1 MSTPPPPP
9 PAPTASAVPPPPP
22 PPAAPARAAKLSPR
36 SPVFLW
42 GVASVVLLVIGSLGP
57 WASVLSVE
65 LSGTSDGRD
74 GILTLILA
82 GVAALLIG
90 LRVWRWGVLVA
101 GVLALATT
109 IYDIVDITGR
119 EVGILDP
126 SVEWGLILAA
136 VAAASLCVWPF
147 FARNRTA

>member
-9 PAPTASAVPPPPP
+9 PAPSVPSVPPPP
-22 PPAAPARAAKLSPR
+22 PPAAADRRAKLSPR

-42 GVASVVLLVIGSLGP
+42 GVASVVLLAIGSLGP

-101 GVLALATT
+101 GILAFATT

-119 EVGILDP
+119 DAGILEP
-126 SVEWGLILAA
+126 SVEWGLLLAA
-136 VAAASLCVWPF
+136 IAAASLCVWPF
-147 FARNRTA
+147 FARSRTT

>member
-1 MSTPPPPP
+1 MSTPPFPPP
-9 PAPTASAVPPPPP
+9 SDVAPPPPP
-22 PPAAPARAAKLSPR
+22 PPAAAAPAPKAKLSPR

-101 GVLALATT
+101 GILALATT

-119 EVGILDP
+119 EAGILEP

-147 FARNRTA
+147 FARSRTA

>member
-1 MSTPPPPP
+1 MSTTPDAQ
-9 PAPTASAVPPPPP
+9 API
-22 PPAAPARAAKLSPR
+22 PAAPADAPAKPKLPYG

-42 GVASVVLLVIGSLGP
+42 GVVSVVLLVVGSLGP
-57 WASVLSVE
+57 WASVLSVD

-82 GVAALLIG
+82 GIAAVLMG

-101 GVLALATT
+101 GGLALATT

-119 EVGILDP
+119 DAGILEP

-136 VAAASLCVWPF
+136 VAAASLCAWPF
-147 FARNRTA
+147 FARAPRP

>member
-9 PAPTASAVPPPPP
+9 PAP
-22 PPAAPARAAKLSPR
+22 ARPAKLSPR

-42 GVASVVLLVIGSLGP
+42 GVASVVLLAIGSLGP

-82 GVAALLIG
+82 GIVALLIA

-109 IYDIVDITGR
+109 IYDVVDITGR
-119 EVGILDP
+119 DAGILEP
-126 SVEWGLILAA
+126 SVEWGLMLAA

-147 FARNRTA
+147 FARSRSS

>member
-1 MSTPPPPP
+1 MSTPAFPPPP
-9 PAPTASAVPPPPP
+9 SAASVPPPPPP
-22 PPAAPARAAKLSPR
+22 PPAAPARAAKLSRR

-74 GILTLILA
+74 GILTLVLA

-101 GVLALATT
+101 GVLALATA

-119 EVGILDP
+119 DAGIREP
-126 SVEWGLILAA
+126 SVEWGLLLAA

-147 FARNRTA
+147 FARSRAS